1 MIDDRA
7 LSCMPACATQAEER
21 HKAILGH
28 LMYVASV
35 VAKMEGLSGYR
46 IVMNNGPEGCQ
57 SVFHIHL
64 HIIGGHQLTWPPG
77 V

>member
-1 MIDDRA
+1 
-7 LSCMPACATQAEER
+7 
-21 HKAILGH
+21 
-28 LMYVASV
+28 MYVASV